1 MTTSSK
7 LNDSAPQVEN
17 LREMLQ
23 FQNKAIVSR
32 MLAKNAGGSVTLFA
46 FDGGEGLSE
55 HTAPYDA
62 LVLSVEGSATVMLNG
77 TDFTLNE
84 GDSLFMP
91 ANAPHAIHPQG
102 CFKML
107 LVMLKQARP
116 EKA

>member
-1 MTTSSK
+1 M
-7 LNDSAPQVEN
+7 NHPSAKPSGASQVEN
-17 LREMLQ
+17 LRAMLQ
-23 FQNKAIVSR
+23 YQDKAIVSR